1 MGASLV
7 LATLQRSVPGANIV
21 GPILKHTYLPYFGH
35 THLADNLQK
44 ATSPQV
50 SGRIYAAN
58 YADPTPG
65 RLTTAVNNMQ
75 TAYNDAAGRASNF
88 VNVGAGELGG
98 RTLHPGVY
106 QFTTGVRVT
115 SNLVL
120 TGDCDDVFIF
130 QIP

>member
-1 MGASLV
+1 MIS
-7 LATLQRSVPGANIV
+7 
-21 GPILKHTYLPYFGH
+21 
-35 THLADNLQK
+35 K
-44 ATSPQV
+44 ATSSQV

-65 RLTTAVNNMQ
+65 RLTTAVNDME

-88 VNVGAGELGG
+88 VNEGAGQLGG
-98 RTLHPGVY
+98 RTLQPGVY
-106 QFTTGVRVT
+106 QFTTGVTVT

-120 TGDCDDVFIF
+120 NGDCNDVFIF